1 MLALRARSAAALLLA
16 FASAAAPGP
25 ARCDGTVDGAI
36 EALRKDPSIKVRT
49 QAALVIGQRGP
60 AARAA
65 LPALAEALE
74 HDPGPAVRLAAAR
87 ALGRVG
93 DPVVRAALE
102 RSARGDPDEAVR
114 TASIAALAAIAA
126 APRARPASFALQEP
140 QGHAEAADR
149 RAFKEAL
156 VRHLARRGFALAD
169 DGEVMLKPSVLGVDV
184 AVHGGTTVIAVRAGL
199 VAVEPGGRM
208 AAMLESGARLSAKGS
223 IPEGKLPAYAAR
235 ALDAAARTL
244 SEDLAAKLGER

>member
-1 MLALRARSAAALLLA
+1 MLVPRARAAAALLFILG
-16 FASAAAPGP
+16 SAAAPRA
-25 ARCDGTVDGAI
+25 ARADAVAGAI

-49 QAALVIGQRGP
+49 QAALVLGQRGP

-65 LPALAEALE
+65 VPALAEALE
-74 HDPGPAVRLAAAR
+74 LDEGAAVRLAAAR
-87 ALGRVG
+87 ALGHIG
-93 DPVVRAALE
+93 DPAARAALE
-102 RSARGDPDEAVR
+102 RGARADRDEAVR
-114 TASIAALAAIAA
+114 TASIAALAAIAS

-140 QGHAEAADR
+140 QGSAEPEAR

-156 VRHLARRGFALAD
+156 VRHLAKRGFALAD
-169 DGEVMLKPSVLGVDV
+169 DGEVTLKPSVLGLDVDV
-184 AVHGGTTVIAVRAGL
+184 RGETTVIAVRAGL

-223 IPEGKLPAYAAR
+223 IPKGKLPAYLAR

-244 SEDLAAKLGER
+244 CEDLAVKLGER